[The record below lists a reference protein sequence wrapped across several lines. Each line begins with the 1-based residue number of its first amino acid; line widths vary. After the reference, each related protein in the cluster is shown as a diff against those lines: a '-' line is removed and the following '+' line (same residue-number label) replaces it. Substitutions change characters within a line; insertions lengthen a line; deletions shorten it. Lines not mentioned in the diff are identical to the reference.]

1 MIQRKDLFSIP
12 FYNKTQYTGSNLGMR
27 YRIEKHVEDDST
39 TLLATWWPGPYCFT
53 ATPDEQKRPTPSNIP
68 TKALVR
74 LVTGSIRSIQKTQT
88 SLKLFLFK
96 IYI

>member
-53 ATPDEQKRPTPSNIP
+53 ATPDEQKKDQHLRIFRRRHWSGLRLAQSGLYRKCRP
-68 TKALVR
+68 L
-74 LVTGSIRSIQKTQT
+74 
-88 SLKLFLFK
+88 
-96 IYI
+96 

>member
-39 TLLATWWPGPYCFT
+39 TLLATWWPGPYCFEYS
-53 ATPDEQKRPTPSNIP
+53 DEGIGQACDWLNQVYTED
-68 TKALVR
+68 AD
-74 LVTGSIRSIQKTQT
+74 
-88 SLKLFLFK
+88 LFK
-96 IYI
+96 TVPI

>member
-12 FYNKTQYTGSNLGMR
+12 FYNKTQYTGSHLGMR

-39 TLLATWWPGPYCFT
+39 TLLATWWQVHIALPLRRMNK
-53 ATPDEQKRPTPSNIP
+53 KRPTPSNIP